1 MKTLHFIKYLHSC
14 SCLLTYWLSNK
25 TSIRV
30 MFYIVFRNWVAR
42 KDFYWTHIW
51 TLRHWKK
58 IFWRRLQ
65 TLRYILFN
73 FKNITNFSSI
83 CFINNLSEVTYVN
96 LCNSKTTL
104 IYRIK
109 EYLDWSGSLLKISRT
124 NVQTFRSLSNA
135 DQLSNHGRLIKL
147 IFDN

>member
-1 MKTLHFIKYLHSC
+1 MKTLHFIKYLYSC

-42 KDFYWTHIW
+42 KDFYWTCIW

-73 FKNITNFSSI
+73 FKSITNFSSI

-96 LCNSKTTL
+96 LCNPKTTL